1 MSNRLAEVSFTIFFF
16 YGSLVRTPRSCQTTR
31 TRSLWFTLPSR
42 RVKCQRQPRLQSE
55 FTWNKPAL
63 IPVCCKLT
71 RFSSL
76 GHQVLF
82 FFYCVFFSRR
92 LYDKTTMLEPATKV
106 DHVSVGV
113 DFGYATEKEKK
124 KDRMHRISRIASI
137 PEIKEKTGLN
147 GQVVSIKQPV
157 EMTATRRDRSAQ
169 NKVRFESSLSWCG

>member
-1 MSNRLAEVSFTIFFF
+1 MSNRLAEVSFTIFFLRF
-16 YGSLVRTPRSCQTTR
+16 PGTDSQKLSNHSYT
-31 TRSLWFTLPSR
+31 FTLVYSTEQTGEMSETATLTVWIYLKQTCSHPSL
-42 RVKCQRQPRLQSE
+42 LQTDPFQQSRSPSV
-55 FTWNKPAL
+55 FFL
-63 IPVCCKLT
+63 LL
-71 RFSSL
+71 R
-76 GHQVLF
+76 F
-82 FFYCVFFSRR
+82 FFPRR

-169 NKVRFESSLSWCG
+169 NKVRFESSLSWCD